1 MKMLCHEKLL
11 QTAAAAGA
19 VLAAVCLLF
28 FFSVV
33 WENYSRMCYARRLA
47 EEVLRFH
54 VIANSDSKEDQA
66 LKLAVRDAL
75 ISYMASY
82 GSSFTDADAAARFAA
97 AHCDELEQI
106 AASVIEEAGYFY
118 PVEASVGP
126 CRFPDKTY
134 DDLCFPAG
142 VYNALRVEIGQAQ
155 GQNWWCVLYPP
166 LCFTEEGS
174 ATVPET
180 SREQLKECLSDEDY
194 ERLKSS
200 DPSRPQIRLRLFD
213 WLFGR

>member
-1 MKMLCHEKLL
+1 MAPSVQGEAPVFSRLRS
-11 QTAAAAGA
+11 AAARGA
-19 VLAAVCLLF
+19 LSHALLF
-28 FFSVV
+28 TGPGD
-33 WENYSRMCYARRLA
+33 R
-47 EEVLRFH
+47 
-54 VIANSDSKEDQA
+54 
-66 LKLAVRDAL
+66 
-75 ISYMASY
+75 
-82 GSSFTDADAAARFAA
+82 TAAARFAA

-126 CRFPDKTY
+126 CLFPDKTY

-174 ATVPET
+174 ATVPEN
-180 SREQLKECLSDEDY
+180 SREQ
-194 ERLKSS
+194 
-200 DPSRPQIRLRLFD
+200 
-213 WLFGR
+213 